1 MTRWWAPWVLLTG
14 MFLLMVGRVSL
25 GDVALG
31 AVVSAGLLAWSGRWL
46 VEGRRPGAVGP
57 RRLWAFGVMVG
68 AVLADMVRG
77 TWRLGRVILGPR
89 PGERQGEVE
98 VALGERTDGGARV
111 SALVAS
117 MSPGSVLLGI
127 DWERRVMR
135 FHLADASRAEE
146 FRADMERFYRERQ
159 RAVFP

>member
-1 MTRWWAPWVLLTG
+1 MSRWAVPWVLLTG
-14 MFLLMVGRVSL
+14 VFVLMVGKVTVADL
-25 GDVALG
+25 ALG
-31 AVVSAGLLAWSGRWL
+31 AGVSAGLLAWSGRWL
-46 VEGRRPGAVGP
+46 VDGRRPGAVGP

-68 AVLADMVRG
+68 AVLVDVVRG
-77 TWRLGRVILGPR
+77 TWSMGRLMLGPR
-89 PGERQGEVE
+89 PAERQGEVE

-111 SALVAS
+111 SALLAS

-146 FRADMERFYRERQ
+146 FRAELERFYRERQ